1 MKISKKV
8 LAWAL
13 VLVFT
18 AATGVVYLYR
28 SIMPVTSEVP
38 PMLTERE
45 RGYFTVVDEDG
56 VVIFT
61 TGLMVSVGD
70 EYIDEDDNKYV
81 VIDVSDDVATVRSV
95 GKMEA
100 LPPFTG
106 PVLGAA
112 MSGGAIGIYHT
123 HSAESYVPSDNSES
137 IPGRGGIMDVGA
149 ALAEK
154 LSALGIKAIHDTTS
168 HDPNDA
174 RAYDRSRRTAADLLK
189 KQKPLALFDVHRDAG
204 PAEAYLKEI
213 DGQEVARCMIVIG
226 RQNPKMQSNLE
237 FARRLKDEANNQYPG
252 LVKGIF
258 MGNAD
263 FNRTCSTGRCCW
275 KWAPSRQRKA
285 AIRGATLLGSVVP
298 NVLPASGPGAGP
310 QTRSAGR
317 TVGWLLGIAVAGIF
331 AYLWL
336 PQAAQD
342 EMKAKILEWF
352 GTGGIRVGDVDNAGG
367 SSGSRCARG

>member
-137 IPGRGGIMDVGA
+137 IPGRGDHGRRCRPGR
-149 ALAEK
+149 ETQRFGHQ
-154 LSALGIKAIHDTTS
+154 SDT
-168 HDPNDA
+168 
-174 RAYDRSRRTAADLLK
+174 
-189 KQKPLALFDVHRDAG
+189 
-204 PAEAYLKEI
+204 
-213 DGQEVARCMIVIG
+213 
-226 RQNPKMQSNLE
+226 
-237 FARRLKDEANNQYPG
+237 
-252 LVKGIF
+252 
-258 MGNAD
+258 
-263 FNRTCSTGRCCW
+263 
-275 KWAPSRQRKA
+275 
-285 AIRGATLLGSVVP
+285 
-298 NVLPASGPGAGP
+298 
-310 QTRSAGR
+310 
-317 TVGWLLGIAVAGIF
+317 
-331 AYLWL
+331 
-336 PQAAQD
+336 
-342 EMKAKILEWF
+342 
-352 GTGGIRVGDVDNAGG
+352 
-367 SSGSRCARG
+367 